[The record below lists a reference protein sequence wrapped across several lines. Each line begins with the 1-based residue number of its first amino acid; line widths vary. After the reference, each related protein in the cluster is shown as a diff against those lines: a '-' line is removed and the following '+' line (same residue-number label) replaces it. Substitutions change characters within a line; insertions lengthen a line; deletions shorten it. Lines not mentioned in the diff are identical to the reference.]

1 MLGLARGGL
10 AVAVEDVLEGELALG
25 GVGRGGGRRGV
36 ARGGVGGNEVG
47 AVGGGDVRGAVEI
60 ALLAAEAGGET
71 PDFGERRRG
80 GGGGEVGCCRG
91 FGGLGG
97 GEGDL
102 GEGDGVHVG
111 VVAARVALL
120 GWEQCAFC
128 GSRSGRETGV
138 DGAAALVFA
147 GGETV
152 GGLYFGEVRHAERGV
167 EGSSPVDCWMCRQ
180 AYGGLAS
187 SQAVPFHLFVL
198 ADGLHHV

>member
-1 MLGLARGGL
+1 M
-10 AVAVEDVLEGELALG
+10 
-25 GVGRGGGRRGV
+25 
-36 ARGGVGGNEVG
+36 
-47 AVGGGDVRGAVEI
+47 
-60 ALLAAEAGGET
+60 
-71 PDFGERRRG
+71 
-80 GGGGEVGCCRG
+80 
-91 FGGLGG
+91 GG

-111 VVAARVALL
+111 TGVALL

-128 GSRSGRETGV
+128 GSWSGCETGV

-147 GGETV
+147 GHGMVV
-152 GGLYFGEVRHAERGV
+152 GVCFGEVRHAERRV